1 MELTKPKT
9 ISGMKA
15 EAASQAINK
24 RSAVGW
30 WRQLSWN
37 ETEPKGMNAVNGQRN
52 GQAQAINERNAVNGI
67 NWWSELPASGSTSIS
82 FILSLCSFINS
93 IDL

>member
-52 GQAQAINERNAVNGI
+52 GQRSQSLNEMNK
-67 NWWSELPASGSTSIS
+67 
-82 FILSLCSFINS
+82 
-93 IDL
+93 IDGAEMGGANKSNK